1 MNRIWSSPRQDQ
13 LYHTSGNTRTWVV
26 KSLGTLGCR
35 ARGLA
40 GQHTVQAISSN
51 SKRLKQDEMKQE
63 SRLKE
68 YTYIH
73 TYTATTTLQ
82 QQQHCNSNTATAT
95 QQRSNGNT
103 ATQQQQHS
111 NGNTATATQ
120 QRQQQQ
126 HGNSN
131 NTATTAQQQQ
141 QHGNSNTAATTHY
154 LLQHTTCTQ
163 VYQLGHA
170 LLPIRV
176 SPSPIT
182 PPIYLA
188 KPQYLH
194 VYISFLQ
201 PVFLVLC
208 TDFPLNA
215 PLNSPHSHIIK
226 LAPCTSK
233 PTQPLTNAHHLNT
246 LLSPLTCTRHPAH
259 PLDQHPASASRAT
272 KLPQAHTH
280 PHTYTHTHIHTHT

>member
-95 QQRSNGNT
+95 
-103 ATQQQQHS
+103 ATTRQQQQHCNS
-111 NGNTATATQ
+111 NTATAT
-120 QRQQQQ
+120 
-126 HGNSN
+126 
-131 NTATTAQQQQ
+131 QQ

-154 LLQHTTCTQ
+154 VLQHTTCTQ

-188 KPQYLH
+188 KPQYVTNGVYKH
-194 VYISFLQ
+194 VVSEL
-201 PVFLVLC
+201 
-208 TDFPLNA
+208 
-215 PLNSPHSHIIK
+215 
-226 LAPCTSK
+226 
-233 PTQPLTNAHHLNT
+233 T
-246 LLSPLTCTRHPAH
+246 LLT
-259 PLDQHPASASRAT
+259 
-272 KLPQAHTH
+272 QAALSTH
-280 PHTYTHTHIHTHT
+280 